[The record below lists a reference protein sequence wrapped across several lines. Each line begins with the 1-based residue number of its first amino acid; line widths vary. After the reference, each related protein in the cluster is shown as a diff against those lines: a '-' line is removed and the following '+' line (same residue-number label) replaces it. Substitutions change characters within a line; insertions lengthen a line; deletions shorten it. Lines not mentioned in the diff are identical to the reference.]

1 MRMKIEENQDF
12 GRGNDCSE
20 CSIEICVHCKPD
32 CLGDLHHD
40 ENADIS
46 RMVTGDCDHDDAGH
60 DYYHD
65 NHHDPHDHDH
75 DEDADGIS
83 PLEQPPDLRWSPD

>member
-46 RMVTGDCDHDDAGH
+46 RMVTGDYDHDDAG
-60 DYYHD
+60 
-65 NHHDPHDHDH
+65 NDHDH
-75 DEDADGIS
+75 DNHNHYYIERGIVT
-83 PLEQPPDLRWSPD
+83 PPFSSHA